1 MSNESVFEEESLV
14 GDFIFQLRQVLT
26 RFPKGLKLEPVHLVA
41 LGWLWR
47 WEKNGDQQ
55 TISDRE
61 LRIQLARCVKN
72 LDMEEDA
79 PEYRII
85 IDRLM
90 RFHLLRNAIS
100 PHSTHEY
107 CLTRLGRNL
116 ARDLVEDVQ
125 YGTEDLCTHINA
137 AYVTLKNAVD
147 EGNREELR
155 KTLQYSL
162 LGMSREAIEHKLE
175 GIEEGVLALEAEIKR
190 LAGGSDQDELD
201 KALDMIRTN
210 REYVE
215 EIMEAI
221 QEGSSFAALEKLLVS
236 CRQGYLEDQPLL
248 ALADQG
254 LDFLQAV
261 SQRVEQLLVHIVDF
275 IDQCV
280 SYQSFIG
287 NLSSRDRLCAL
298 QMEILRQALSTP
310 VNMPLPEKPRL
321 RSIVIDWPANRED
334 PPEYMDKEAL
344 AVLREY
350 VPEEIRGHETEWKEE
365 FLRIARQCWE
375 KVPEEGISLQVW
387 LDGLW
392 TEMPRANDNRLLA
405 LWYLLCDWPQW
416 RPGVRARTGGGDWF
430 VLEKNVFVAPLWL
443 LKDNR
448 SLDA

>member
-1 MSNESVFEEESLV
+1 MNSESGLGEESIA
-14 GDFIFQLRQVLT
+14 GEFILQLRQVLT
-26 RFPKGLKLEPVHLVA
+26 RFPKGLNLQPVHLVA

-47 WEKNGDQQ
+47 WEKSGDRQ
-55 TISDRE
+55 TIADRE

-72 LDMEEDA
+72 LDMEEDT
-79 PEYRII
+79 PEPRTI

-100 PHSTHEY
+100 PHSGHEY

-125 YGTEDLCTHINA
+125 YGTEDLCTHINT
-137 AYVTLKNAVD
+137 AYVTLKSAVD
-147 EGNREELR
+147 EGDREELR
-155 KTLQYSL
+155 KALQHSL

-175 GIEEGVLALEAEIKR
+175 GIEEGVLSLEAEIKR
-190 LAGGSDQDELD
+190 LAGGSDQEELD

-221 QEGSSFAALEKLLVS
+221 QEGSSFAVLEKLLVL
-236 CRQGYLEDQPLL
+236 CRQKYLEDRSML

-298 QMEILRQALSTP
+298 QMEIMRQALFSP
-310 VNMPLPEKPRL
+310 VHMPLPEKPRL
-321 RSIVIDWPANRED
+321 RSIVIDWPGSRED
-334 PPEYMDKEAL
+334 PPEYMDMESL
-344 AVLREY
+344 AALREY
-350 VPEEIRGHETEWKEE
+350 VPEEVRGIEAEWKEE
-365 FLRIARQCWE
+365 FLRIARQRWE
-375 KVPEEGISLQVW
+375 KVPDEGVSLQEW

-392 TEMPRANDNRLLA
+392 TEMPRADENRLLA

-416 RPGVRARTGGGDWF
+416 RPMVRARPGDGDWF
-430 VLEKNVFVAPLWL
+430 VLEENIFVAPLWL
-443 LKDNR
+443 LKK
-448 SLDA
+448 

>member
-1 MSNESVFEEESLV
+1 MNREPVFGGEAGTE
-14 GDFIFQLRQVLT
+14 DFIFQLRQVLT

-47 WEKNGDQQ
+47 WEKSGDQQ

-61 LRIQLARCVKN
+61 LRIQLARCVKKM
-72 LDMEEDA
+72 DMDEDA
-79 PEYRII
+79 PEPRTI

-100 PHSTHEY
+100 PHSGHEY

-137 AYVTLKNAVD
+137 AYVTLKSAVD
-147 EGNREELR
+147 QGNREELR
-155 KTLQYSL
+155 KTLQHSL

-175 GIEEGVLALEAEIKR
+175 GIEEGVLALETEIKR
-190 LAGGSDQDELD
+190 LAGGSDQEEMD

-221 QEGSSFAALEKLLVS
+221 QEGSSFAVLEKLLVS
-236 CRQGYLEDQPLL
+236 CRQKYLDDRSML

-280 SYQSFIG
+280 SYQSLIG
-287 NLSSRDRLCAL
+287 NLSARDRLCAM
-298 QMEILRQALSTP
+298 QMEILRQALSSP
-310 VNMPLPEKPRL
+310 VRMPLPEKPRL
-321 RSIVIDWPANRED
+321 KAVVINWEANRKD

-344 AVLREY
+344 AALREY
-350 VPEEIRGHETEWKEE
+350 VPEEIRGLEAEWKEE
-365 FLRIARQCWE
+365 FLRTARRSWE
-375 KVPEEGISLQVW
+375 KVPNEGVSLQEW

-392 TEMPRANDNRLLA
+392 AEMPRANDNRLLA

-416 RPGVRARTGGGDWF
+416 RPGVRVRTGGGDWF
-430 VLEKNVFVAPLWL
+430 ALGENIFVAPLL
-443 LKDNR
+443 LFKK
-448 SLDA
+448 

>member
-1 MSNESVFEEESLV
+1 MLPGGGVAADL
-14 GDFIFQLRQVLT
+14 IFQLRQMLT
-26 RFPKGLKLEPVHLVA
+26 RFPKGLQLEPVLLAV

-47 WEKNGDQQ
+47 WEKSNGRQ

-61 LRIQLARCVKN
+61 LRLQLAKCIN
-72 LDMEEDA
+72 SLDLDEDA
-79 PEYRII
+79 PEPRTI

-100 PHSTHEY
+100 PHSGHEY

-125 YGTEDLCTHINA
+125 YGTEDLCTQINT
-137 AYVTLKNAVD
+137 AYVTLKSAFD
-147 EGNREELR
+147 GGEREEWR
-155 KTLQYSL
+155 KTLQHGL

-175 GIEEGVLALEAEIKR
+175 GIEEGVLTLEAEIKR
-190 LAGGSDQDELD
+190 LAGGNDQEEMDRSLE
-201 KALDMIRTN
+201 MIRTN

-221 QEGSSFAALEKLLVS
+221 QEGSSFAVLERLLVS
-236 CRQGYLEDQPLL
+236 CRKKYLEDRPIL
-248 ALADQG
+248 ALVDQG
-254 LDFLQAV
+254 LDFLQGV

-298 QMEILRQALSTP
+298 QMEIMRQALSVP
-310 VNMPLPEKPRL
+310 VLMPLPEKPRL
-321 RSIVIDWPANRED
+321 RSILIDWGEGRED

-344 AVLREY
+344 SALKEF
-350 VPEEIRGHETEWKEE
+350 VPEEIRGVEAEWKEE
-365 FLRIARQCWE
+365 FLRTARESW
-375 KVPEEGISLQVW
+375 KGVPEKGIALSHW
-387 LDGLW
+387 LNQLCSGVPAAGD
-392 TEMPRANDNRLLA
+392 ARLLA

-416 RPGVRARTGGGDWF
+416 RPGVRTRPDDGDWF
-430 VLEKNVFVAPLWL
+430 VLEENIFVAPLWIF
-443 LKDNR
+443 KE
-448 SLDA
+448 